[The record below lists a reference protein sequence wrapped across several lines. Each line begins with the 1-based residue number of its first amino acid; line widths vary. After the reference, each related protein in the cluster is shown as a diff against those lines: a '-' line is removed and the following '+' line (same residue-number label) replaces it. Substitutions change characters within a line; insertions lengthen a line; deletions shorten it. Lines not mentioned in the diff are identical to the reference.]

1 MTVRPDPPAAGQES
15 VWSYPRPAIAEP
27 SSRRIRIVHRG
38 IVIAD
43 TGASVRTLETSHP
56 PSYYIPL
63 ADIMPGALQPS
74 GRRTFCEWKG
84 DAAYFDLVV
93 GDVRLRDVGWSY
105 PDPSPDFH
113 LLRGHVAFYAAALDG
128 CFVDGEH
135 VTPQP
140 GGYYGGWITSHIAG
154 PFKGAPGSRFW

>member
-27 SSRRIRIVHRG
+27 SSRRIRIVHQG
-38 IVIAD
+38 IVITD
-43 TGASVRTLETSHP
+43 TGASIRTIETSHP

-63 ADIMPGALQPS
+63 SDIMPGVLQPS
-74 GRRTFCEWKG
+74 GRQSFCEWKG
-84 DAAYFDLVV
+84 DATYFDLVV
-93 GDVRLRDVGWSY
+93 GEVRLRDVGWSY

-113 LLRGHVAFYAAALDG
+113 LLRGYVAFYAAALDG
-128 CFVDGEH
+128 CFVDGER

-140 GGYYGGWITSHIAG
+140 GDFYGGWITSHVAG

>member
-27 SSRRIRIVHRG
+27 SSRRIRIVHQG
-38 IVIAD
+38 IVITD
-43 TGASVRTLETSHP
+43 TGASIRTIETSHP

-63 ADIMPGALQPS
+63 SDIMPGVLQPS
-74 GRRTFCEWKG
+74 GRQSFCEWKG
-84 DAAYFDLVV
+84 DATYFDLVV
-93 GDVRLRDVGWSY
+93 GEVRLRDVGWSY
-105 PDPSPDFH
+105 PDPSLDFH
-113 LLRGHVAFYAAALDG
+113 LLRGYVAFYAAALDG
-128 CFVDGEH
+128 CFVDGER

-140 GGYYGGWITSHIAG
+140 GDFYGGWITSHVAG